1 MIYQPLLDERFDLG
15 IIESLMY
22 EDFNGEIKDSGK
34 SDKPMCRSHRRNVCS
49 LYGRLLK
56 INTISLGYVKWI
68 SYIRCVGKRGMELLT
83 TLTLLKT
90 IKI

>member
-1 MIYQPLLDERFDLG
+1 
-15 IIESLMY
+15 
-22 EDFNGEIKDSGK
+22 
-34 SDKPMCRSHRRNVCS
+34 VCS

-56 INTISLGYVKWI
+56 INEIKLVYVKWI
-68 SYIRCVGKRGMELLT
+68 SYISGVVERGGSLI

>member
-34 SDKPMCRSHRRNVCS
+34 SGDKRI
-49 LYGRLLK
+49 YGELK
-56 INTISLGYVKWI
+56 A
-68 SYIRCVGKRGMELLT
+68 ME
-83 TLTLLKT
+83 KEFG
-90 IKI
+90 IKL